1 MAGKEEV
8 FRALKERL
16 RQKVSKAN
24 KRVDRLEKK
33 GYTGVPAY
41 KQYQDLKNGK
51 RFSSA
56 GADMKELRKEEA
68 KLDKFLGSKTSTVRG
83 ANKNMKDMIK
93 RHNIPTGKMTT
104 QALIRVTSHFYE
116 LYSKAEQYLKNLGAE
131 YSLDSDQKFADMSE
145 YLEREGIQ
153 LDGSENVDEIFNKYK
168 QHLDTTIGV
177 PKTKNRRKSRRGGRM
192 KL

>member
-41 KQYQDLKNGK
+41 KQFQDLKDGK

-104 QALIRVTSHFYE
+104 QALLRVTSNFYE

-131 YSLDSDQKFADMSE
+131 YSLDSDQKFTDMSE

-153 LDGSENVDEIFNKYK
+153 LDGTENVDEIFNKYK

-177 PKTKNRRKSRRGGRM
+177 PTTKNRRKSRRGGSMR
-192 KL
+192 L

>member
-51 RFSSA
+51 KFSSA

-93 RHNIPTGKMTT
+93 RHNIPTSNMTT
-104 QALIRVTSHFYE
+104 QALLRVTSHFYE

-131 YSLDSDQKFADMSE
+131 YVLDSDQKFADMSE

-177 PKTKNRRKSRRGGRM
+177 PTTKNRRKSRRGGSMR
-192 KL
+192 L